1 MVCVSDARFM
11 NTDFMT
17 EFIEIYKTHTCL
29 WQVKSPEYSNRDKRD
44 SAYKSLLT
52 FCQTVNPDC
61 DVSFVKKKIAN
72 LRNAFRK
79 EHAKVRKYTK
89 SGAGAN
95 EIYVPKLW
103 YYKLL
108 AFTGDHEEPRESFC
122 SIDSAD
128 HDEQPTPEDNQCD
141 QPDVEVENGQVAQ
154 PSCSTNSSTPM
165 KPPSC
170 KGLKCKVCQ
179 VDNLVEEAMSVLKK
193 PDDSCDSFGRYIA
206 TELRELNEN
215 QRVLAKQKISDIICQ
230 AQLNKLVD
238 GQHHTVYKP
247 DYYNSGYYTNSTPD
261 YQPSP
266 YQPSPSPSPSDCSDS
281 DVSYTNM

>member
-1 MVCVSDARFM
+1 M
-11 NTDFMT
+11 
-17 EFIEIYKTHTCL
+17 
-29 WQVKSPEYSNRDKRD
+29 
-44 SAYKSLLT
+44 SAS
-52 FCQTVNPDC
+52 
-61 DVSFVKKKIAN
+61 
-72 LRNAFRK
+72 
-79 EHAKVRKYTK
+79 
-89 SGAGAN
+89 
-95 EIYVPKLW
+95 
-103 YYKLL
+103 
-108 AFTGDHEEPRESFC
+108 
-122 SIDSAD
+122 
-128 HDEQPTPEDNQCD
+128 
-141 QPDVEVENGQVAQ
+141 NGQVAQ
-154 PSCSTNSSTPM
+154 PSCSTNSSIPM

>member
-1 MVCVSDARFM
+1 MRRG
-11 NTDFMT
+11 
-17 EFIEIYKTHTCL
+17 
-29 WQVKSPEYSNRDKRD
+29 QVLVPRRRS
-44 SAYKSLLT
+44 SLLSRKASEYICC
-52 FCQTVNPDC
+52 FNCSCQLVLQRQL
-61 DVSFVKKKIAN
+61 N
-72 LRNAFRK
+72 LPGN
-79 EHAKVRKYTK
+79 HVYTR
-89 SGAGAN
+89 
-95 EIYVPKLW
+95 EPK
-103 YYKLL
+103 
-108 AFTGDHEEPRESFC
+108 
-122 SIDSAD
+122 
-128 HDEQPTPEDNQCD
+128 
-141 QPDVEVENGQVAQ
+141 NGQVAQ
-154 PSCSTNSSTPM
+154 PSCSTNSSIPM